1 MKSSRVS
8 GNSMNLSF
16 QIILRFL
23 INQMLLNNTKNNF
36 NQMKILLEKR
46 QKQSPNDSIPKIE
59 EELKNYLSSN
69 TENEQIQKKL
79 MSALEVCL
87 IKNNR
92 KDAIKIYQ

>member
-1 MKSSRVS
+1 
-8 GNSMNLSF
+8 
-16 QIILRFL
+16 
-23 INQMLLNNTKNNF
+23 MLLNNTKNNF